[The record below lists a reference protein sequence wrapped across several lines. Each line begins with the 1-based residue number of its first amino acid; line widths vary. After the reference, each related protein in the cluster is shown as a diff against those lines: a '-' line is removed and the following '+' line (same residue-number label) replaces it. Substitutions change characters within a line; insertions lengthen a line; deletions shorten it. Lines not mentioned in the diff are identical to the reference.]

1 MYKAA
6 MPPRLLRCLTL
17 TLALPAGVSAG
28 DDAVTRSGDVLSY
41 ALPAA
46 TLGIELARGD
56 RVGARQFVASF
67 AVTMAVTEVLKRTT
81 RVERPDRSN
90 DQSFPSGHASRAF
103 ATATYVHR
111 RHGFADAA
119 ALYGL
124 ATYVGY
130 TRVQADRHHWS
141 DVAGSAVVA
150 AGSSALLVEMKPK
163 TSGLAVSVGTRSV
176 FVQYAV
182 VFR

>member
-1 MYKAA
+1 
-6 MPPRLLRCLTL
+6 MPPRPLRCLAL
-17 TLALPAGVSAG
+17 ALALPACVSAG
-28 DDAVTRSGDVLSY
+28 DDAVTRSGDVLSF

-67 AVTMAVTEVLKRTT
+67 AATMAVTEVLKRTT
-81 RVERPDRSN
+81 HVERPDRSN

-103 ATATYVHR
+103 AAATYVHR

-141 DVAGSAVVA
+141 DVAGSAAVA
-150 AGSSALLVEMKPK
+150 AGSSAALVERKP
-163 TSGLAVSVGTRSV
+163 SGLAVSVGRRSI
-176 FVQYAV
+176 FVQYAMV
-182 VFR
+182 LR